1 MGSLLDELGWKKFI
15 GHEYPAHTGEPVLA
29 RDIRRYAYAFDDGN
43 PLFVD
48 EAAAK
53 AGRHGGITAPLNYVS
68 WAVGVPGAEKR
79 SKDLGEDGLSSFVGV
94 PDIPGAWSLGW
105 VRGGEEL
112 EFFKPVYVNDRVTV
126 RGHVTGMS
134 EKVGKSGTLIF
145 VTSEFTYTNQNDELL
160 AKHIVTMIASPR
172 KEQAQ

>member
-1 MGSLLDELGWKKFI
+1 M
-15 GHEYPAHTGEPVLA
+15 
-29 RDIRRYAYAFDDGN
+29 
-43 PLFVD
+43 
-48 EAAAK
+48 
-53 AGRHGGITAPLNYVS
+53 
-68 WAVGVPGAEKR
+68 
-79 SKDLGEDGLSSFVGV
+79 
-94 PDIPGAWSLGW
+94 
-105 VRGGEEL
+105 
-112 EFFKPVYVNDRVTV
+112 YVNDRVTV